1 MRIDILTIFPPFFD
15 SPLSEGIIHRARERG
30 LLDLRVHDLR
40 AWATDRHRVTDDAP
54 YGGGA
59 GMVMKPEPLSAALE
73 QLRTEHPGARTVL
86 LSPQGRVWNQGL
98 VREYGALPGLIL
110 VCGRY
115 EGVDERVIATF
126 IDEEISIGDYVLTGG
141 ETAALVVV
149 ETVAREV
156 PGVVGQPESV
166 RQDSFFDGLLDHP
179 HYTRPAEFRGRSVP
193 EALLSGDHAAIARWR
208 RREALRQTLR
218 KRPDL
223 LEKAALTPEDRALLE
238 RIKAGD
244 ADET

>member
-1 MRIDILTIFPPFFD
+1 MRIDILTIFPSFFD
-15 SPLSEGIIHRARERG
+15 SPLREGIIHRARERG

-40 AWATDRHRVTDDAP
+40 SWATDRHRVTDDAP

-115 EGVDERVIATF
+115 EGVDERVIATL
-126 IDEEISIGDYVLTGG
+126 IDEEVSIGDYVLTGG

>member
-1 MRIDILTIFPPFFD
+1 VRIDILTIFPPFFD

-40 AWATDRHRVTDDAP
+40 SWATDRHRVTDDAP

-59 GMVMKPEPLSAALE
+59 GMVMKPEPLFTALE
-73 QLRTEHPGARTVL
+73 QLRAENPGARTVL
-86 LSPQGRVWNQGL
+86 LSPQGRVWSQAL
-98 VREYGALPGLIL
+98 VREHGALPGLIL

-115 EGVDERVIATF
+115 EGVDERVIEAL

-141 ETAALVVV
+141 EAAALVIV

-156 PGVVGQPESV
+156 PGVVGQADSV
-166 RQDSFFDGLLDHP
+166 RRDSFFDGLLDHP
-179 HYTRPAEFRGRSVP
+179 HYTRPAEFRGRRVP
-193 EALLSGDHAAIARWR
+193 EVLLSGDHAAIERWR

-223 LEKAALTPEDRALLE
+223 LDGAALTDHDRAQLE

-244 ADET
+244 AGET

>member
-15 SPLSEGIIHRARERG
+15 SPLREGIIHRARERG

-126 IDEEISIGDYVLTGG
+126 IDEEVSIGDYVLTGG

>member
-1 MRIDILTIFPPFFD
+1 MRIDILTIFPSFFD
-15 SPLSEGIIHRARERG
+15 SPLREGIIHRARERG

-40 AWATDRHRVTDDAP
+40 SWAADRHRVTDDAP

-59 GMVMKPEPLSAALE
+59 GMVMKPAPLCAALE
-73 QLRTEHPGARTVL
+73 HLRAEHPAARTVL
-86 LSPQGRVWNQGL
+86 LSPQGRVWDQGL

-115 EGVDERVIATF
+115 EGVDERVIEAL
-126 IDEEISIGDYVLTGG
+126 IDAEISIGDYVLTGG
-141 ETAALVVV
+141 EAAALVLV

-156 PGVVGQPESV
+156 PGVVGQAESV

-179 HYTRPAEFRGRSVP
+179 HYTRPAVFRGRPVP
-193 EALLSGDHAAIARWR
+193 EVLLSGDHAAIARWR

-223 LEKAALTPEDRALLE
+223 LDKAPLTTEDRALLE
-238 RIKAGD
+238 RIEAGD
-244 ADET
+244 ADGD